1 MGKTTQEPDAESQ
14 KISCRIPRPLWREG
28 KIRAMDENVDFQDIV
43 VRALEAYLHPTA
55 KREKEG
61 R

>member
-1 MGKTTQEPDAESQ
+1 MPNKTEEMEFQ
-14 KISCRIPRPLWREG
+14 KISCRIPRQLWREG

-43 VRALEAYLHPTA
+43 VRALEAYLQTSA
-55 KREKEG
+55 KRGKVG

>member
-1 MGKTTQEPDAESQ
+1 MPDKTEETDFQR
-14 KISCRIPRPLWREG
+14 ISCKIPRHLWRAG

-43 VRALEAYLHPTA
+43 VRALEAYLQATG
-55 KREKEG
+55 KRGKEG

>member
-1 MGKTTQEPDAESQ
+1 MPGTKRETEVESQ

-28 KIRAMDENVDFQDIV
+28 KILAMDLNVDFQDIV
-43 VRALEAYLHPTA
+43 VRALEAYLRAPE
-55 KREKEG
+55 KRGKEA